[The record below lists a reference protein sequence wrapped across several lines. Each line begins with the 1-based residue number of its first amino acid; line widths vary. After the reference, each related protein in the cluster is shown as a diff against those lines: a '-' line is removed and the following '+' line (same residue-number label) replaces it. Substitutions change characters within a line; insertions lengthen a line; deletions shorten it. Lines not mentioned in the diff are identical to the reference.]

1 MRNIAKI
8 RISKKIFLFIFFLI
22 LMMNFEK
29 ISPKASEPE
38 KNVLIINSYYNGYD
52 WTDGQCQG
60 ILNTLN
66 KDNNIIK
73 YVEYMDWKRD
83 ATNENLNNFYNYCKY
98 KYSEKKIDLIITT
111 DDAALSF
118 AIKHRMDLFSNA
130 PIVFGG
136 VDKNSANT
144 ILEDVSN
151 VTGIYEGIDPEGTIT
166 DALKIMPKTQD
177 VYVIH
182 DNTETGISYYNLA
195 NEFVYSHNIN
205 IKLHDLGNH
214 SVDEICKITK
224 ALKNDS
230 IVLLDAYSAE
240 YNGFSLPLKK
250 LSNMISTSSSVPV
263 FTTAEALIG
272 EGCIGGSI
280 LSPKVH
286 GTDVGTLALRIL
298 NGEDISTIPLIN
310 KKSVSSIYDY
320 NVLKKYNLVSASF
333 PKNSI
338 IVNKPFSFYEEYK
351 LQIYIVIS
359 IFIVLIVL
367 ISYLMINIKKR
378 IKVEKT
384 LLENNE
390 QINAL
395 YEELLASEES
405 LQVNYLEL
413 NNKQNEL
420 VISEEK
426 YRLVAESSADIIW
439 EEDVKNSARKF
450 SHKLFE
456 ILGYTNDE
464 LETYEEWYNIV
475 HPMDKEFV
483 SETHIH
489 LSKGE
494 INNDDIEYR
503 VQCKN
508 GQYKWIISNSKPQYD
523 ETGSIIKIYGSY
535 KDITELKENQLEIN
549 NLAFNDSTT
558 KLPNRVSLY
567 NTLLK
572 TINSAIEFTMFFLDL
587 DNFKII
593 NDSFGHATGDKLLI
607 LVTERINS
615 MKKEEFTAFRLGGDE
630 FIIIYNGTNDKK
642 VIENISNKL
651 LFEISKPYKIDDKY
665 FYISASMGIA
675 SYPESGNDYNELL
688 KNADTAMYKSK
699 ETGKNKFTFF
709 DAFMGEENI
718 KKINLHNNLFNAM
731 NNNEFVVYYQPI
743 TDVSSNKMV
752 GMEALIRWDSPKDG
766 LIPPD
771 KFIAAAEESGQIIEI
786 GNFVMRSACNFI
798 KELIHKGYENTYVSV
813 NVSAVQL
820 MQKDFKDVLFN
831 IIDESDIPP
840 KCLVLEITESIF
852 MESFEDMTKL
862 FSEIRNL
869 GVRIALDDFGC
880 GYSSLTYLKHLPMD
894 LIKIDKSF
902 IDDILSTNEK
912 SCIVGLIITLM
923 KQLEFKVIAEGIEVS
938 KQLDYISNYK
948 CDYYQGYLVSKPI
961 TKDQI
966 LELLN
971 V

>member
-8 RISKKIFLFIFFLI
+8 RISKKIFLFIFFL
-22 LMMNFEK
+22 LFVMNFEK
-29 ISPKASEPE
+29 ISPKANEPE
-38 KNVLIINSYYNGYD
+38 KNVLIINSYYDGYD

-66 KDNNIIK
+66 NDNDIIK

-83 ATNENLNNFYNYCKY
+83 ATDENLNNFYNNCKY

-136 VDKNSANT
+136 IDKNSANT
-144 ILEDVSN
+144 ILQDVSN

-177 VYVIH
+177 IYIIH

-195 NEFVYSHNIN
+195 NKFLDTNNIN
-205 IKLHDLGNH
+205 VKLHDLGKY
-214 SVDEICKITK
+214 SIDEICEITK
-224 ALKNDS
+224 VLKSDS

-250 LSNMISTSSSVPV
+250 LSNMICKSSSVPV

-286 GTDVGTLALRIL
+286 GTEVGTLALRIL
-298 NGEDISTIPLIN
+298 SGEDISTIPLIN
-310 KKSVSSIYDY
+310 KNSVSSIYDY
-320 NVLKKYNLVSASF
+320 NVLKKNNLISASL
-333 PKNSI
+333 PENSI
-338 IVNKPFSFYEEYK
+338 IVNKPFSFYETYK
-351 LQIYIVIS
+351 IQIYIIIS
-359 IFIVLIVL
+359 IFVVLIVL
-367 ISYLMINIKKR
+367 IGYLMINIKKR
-378 IKVEKT
+378 IKVEKI

-390 QINAL
+390 EINAL
-395 YEELLASEES
+395 NEELLASEDY

-413 NNKQNEL
+413 NNKQDEL
-420 VISEEK
+420 VRSEEK
-426 YRLVAESSADIIW
+426 YRLVAEASTDIIW
-439 EEDVKNSARKF
+439 EEDLRNNERKF

-464 LETYEEWYNIV
+464 LNTFEEWYNIV
-475 HPMDKEFV
+475 HPMDKKFV
-483 SETHIH
+483 GKTHIL
-489 LSKGE
+489 LSNGE

-508 GQYKWIISNSKPQYD
+508 GEYKWISSNSKPQYD
-523 ETGSIIKIYGSY
+523 ESGSIIKIYGSY

-549 NLAFNDSTT
+549 NLAFYDSIT

-567 NTLLK
+567 EALLK
-572 TINSAIEFTMFFLDL
+572 KINSAIEFTMFFVDL

-593 NDSFGHATGDKLLI
+593 NDSYGHAAGDELLI

-630 FIIIYNGTNDKK
+630 FIIIYNGTNEKK
-642 VIENISNKL
+642 VIENIANKL
-651 LFEISKPYKIDDKY
+651 LFEISQPYDIGDKY
-665 FYISASMGIA
+665 FYISASLGIA
-675 SYPESGNDYNELL
+675 SYPKSGNGIDELL

-699 ETGKNKFTFF
+699 ESGKNKFTFF
-709 DAFMGEENI
+709 DAIMGEENI
-718 KKINLHNNLFNAM
+718 KKINLHNNLFNAIK
-731 NNNEFVVYYQPI
+731 NNEFVLYYQPI
-743 TDVSSNKMV
+743 TDVSSSQIV
-752 GMEALIRWDSPKDG
+752 GMEALIRWFSPKEG

-786 GNFVMRSACNFI
+786 GNWVMRNACNFI
-798 KELIHKGYENTYVSV
+798 KELFHKGYENIYVSV

-831 IIDESDIPP
+831 IIDESDINPE
-840 KCLVLEITESIF
+840 CLVLEITESIF
-852 MESFEDMTKL
+852 IESFKDMSIL
-862 FSEIRNL
+862 FSEIREL

-912 SCIVGLIITLM
+912 NCIVGMIITIM
-923 KQLEFKVIAEGIEVS
+923 KQLEFKVIAEGIETK
-938 KQLDYISNYK
+938 KQLDYISNYN
-948 CDYYQGYLVSKPI
+948 CDYFQGYLVSKPI
-961 TKDQI
+961 TKEQI

-971 V
+971 P